1 MLYIIYI
8 YIITRGI
15 HRLALKQPRCVY
27 ADHQAYAWPV
37 LQSGKDLVGSGL
49 RTETKRLAPRQI
61 THFLLWVIRKIGI
74 LLIIDIIHYFD
85 YC

>member
-1 MLYIIYI
+1 MYTYIH

-49 RTETKRLAPRQI
+49 RTGPK
-61 THFLLWVIRKIGI
+61 GC
-74 LLIIDIIHYFD
+74 Y
-85 YC
+85 